1 MEIFI
6 PKEVSFLI
14 DTIYENGY
22 EAFMVG
28 GCVRDSILNL
38 TPNDYDITTS
48 ATPQEIMNIFKDYK
62 IIDTGIK
69 HGTVSIILNNNIY
82 EITTY
87 RIEGEYENNRRP
99 KNVEFTSNIEEDLK
113 RRDFTINAMAYNEQ
127 FGIVDKFNGLEDL
140 QKRIIKTVGNPDER
154 FEEDGLR
161 MIRAI
166 RFSSKLGFSIDENT
180 LNSIYKNAYIIKNI
194 SIERINDEF
203 TKTLVS
209 NNPQNII
216 LLYKTKILENLGI
229 HCNLN
234 GYYYKELEKDINILK
249 SCDNNLL
256 DRLIM
261 LEYLISNKIL
271 KYIDKHEKYE
281 YYCENIKKVNII
293 NNLRYSNK
301 VINYC
306 NDIMEYMIKDIEK
319 IDNIVIKRYLNN
331 IGYEKL
337 NKVFKLKLIYNVFLD
352 NKNKA
357 EFFRQCIIKLNE
369 IENSKECYKISDL
382 DINGK
387 ILKDLGY
394 KGKEIGEKLNFLLD
408 EVIKNPLLNKKDIL
422 INLLKL

>member
-6 PKEVSFLI
+6 PKDVSFLI

-28 GCVRDSILNL
+28 GCVRDSVLNL
-38 TPNDYDITTS
+38 TPNDYDITTN
-48 ATPQEIMNIFKDYK
+48 AKPKEIMNIFKDYK

-99 KNVEFTSNIEEDLK
+99 KTVEFTSSIEEDLR
-113 RRDFTINAMAYNEQ
+113 RRDFTINAMAYNKQ
-127 FGIVDKFNGLEDL
+127 FGIIDKFNGLEDL
-140 QKRIIKTVGNPDER
+140 QNRIIKTVGNPDER
-154 FEEDGLR
+154 FKEDGLR

-166 RFSSKLGFSIDENT
+166 RFSSKLGFNIDENT
-180 LNSIYKNAYIIKNI
+180 LNGIYKNSYIIKNI
-194 SIERINDEF
+194 STERINDEF
-203 TKTLVS
+203 TKILLS
-209 NNPQNII
+209 DNPQNII
-216 LLYKTKILENLGI
+216 LLYKTNIFKYLGI

-234 GYYYKELEKDINILK
+234 RDYYKELEKYINIL
-249 SCDNNLL
+249 SYCDNNLL
-256 DRLIM
+256 DKLII
-261 LEYLISNKIL
+261 LDYLISNEIL
-271 KYIDKHEKYE
+271 KCIDKCEKYK

-306 NDIMEYMIKDIEK
+306 NDIMEYMIKDIDK
-319 IDNIVIKRYLNN
+319 IDKIVIKRYLNN

-337 NKVFKLKLIYNVFLD
+337 NKVFKLKLIYNVFFNNKD
-352 NKNKA
+352 NV
-357 EFFRQCIIKLNE
+357 EFFKRCIKQLDE
-369 IENSKECYKISDL
+369 IENSKECYEIKSLEID
-382 DINGK
+382 GK

-394 KGKEIGEKLNFLLD
+394 KGKEIGEKLSFLLD
-408 EVIKNPLLNKKDIL
+408 QVIKDPLLNKKDIL
-422 INLLKL
+422 INLFKL

>member
-38 TPNDYDITTS
+38 APNDYDITTS

-209 NNPQNII
+209 DNPQNII

-271 KYIDKHEKYE
+271 KYIDKHEKYK

>member
-6 PKEVSFLI
+6 PKDVSFLI

-28 GCVRDSILNL
+28 GCVRDSVLNL
-38 TPNDYDITTS
+38 IPNDYDITTN
-48 ATPQEIMNIFKDYK
+48 AKPKEIINIFKDYK

-99 KNVEFTSNIEEDLK
+99 KTVEFTSSIEEDLR
-113 RRDFTINAMAYNEQ
+113 RRDFTINAMAYNKQ
-127 FGIVDKFNGLEDL
+127 FGIIDKFNGLEDL
-140 QKRIIKTVGNPDER
+140 QNRIIKTVGNPDER
-154 FEEDGLR
+154 FKEDGLR

-166 RFSSKLGFSIDENT
+166 RFSSKLGFNIDENT
-180 LNSIYKNAYIIKNI
+180 LNGIYKNSYIIKNI
-194 SIERINDEF
+194 STERINDEF
-203 TKTLVS
+203 TKILLS
-209 NNPQNII
+209 DNPQNII
-216 LLYKTKILENLGI
+216 LLYKTNIFKYLGI

-234 GYYYKELEKDINILK
+234 RDYYKELEKYINIL
-249 SCDNNLL
+249 SYCDNNLL
-256 DRLIM
+256 DKLII
-261 LEYLISNKIL
+261 LDYLISNEIL
-271 KYIDKHEKYE
+271 KCIDKCEKYK

-306 NDIMEYMIKDIEK
+306 NDIMEYMIKDIDK
-319 IDNIVIKRYLNN
+319 IDKIVIKRYLNN

-337 NKVFKLKLIYNVFLD
+337 NKVFKLKLIYNVFFNNKD
-352 NKNKA
+352 NV
-357 EFFRQCIIKLNE
+357 EFFKQCIKQLDE
-369 IENSKECYKISDL
+369 IENSKECYEIKSLEID
-382 DINGK
+382 GK

-394 KGKEIGEKLNFLLD
+394 KGKEIGEKLSFLLD
-408 EVIKNPLLNKKDIL
+408 QVIKNPLLNKKDIL

>member
-1 MEIFI
+1 MEILI
-6 PKEVSFLI
+6 PKEVKFLI
-14 DTIYENGY
+14 DMIYENGY

-38 TPNDYDITTS
+38 TPNDYDITTN
-48 ATPQEIMNIFKDYK
+48 AKPKEIMNIFKDYK

-99 KNVEFTSNIEEDLK
+99 KNVEFTSNIEKDLR

-161 MIRAI
+161 MVRAI

-203 TKTLVS
+203 TKTLIS
-209 NNPQNII
+209 ENPENII
-216 LLYKTKILENLGI
+216 LLYKTKIFEHLGI
-229 HCNLN
+229 YYNLY
-234 GYYYKELEKDINILK
+234 GHYYKGLERDIITLR

-261 LEYLISNKIL
+261 LDYLISNEIL
-271 KYIDKHEKYE
+271 KCIDKDEKYK
-281 YYCENIKKVNII
+281 YYCENIKKINII

-301 VINYC
+301 VMNYC

-319 IDNIVIKRYLNN
+319 IDNVVIKRYLNN

-337 NKVFKLKLIYNVFLD
+337 NKVFKLKLIYNSFLD
-352 NKNKA
+352 NKDKVK
-357 EFFRQCIIKLNE
+357 FFEQCINKLNE
-369 IENSKECYKISDL
+369 IENNKECYKIGDL
-382 DINGK
+382 EIDGK
-387 ILKDLGY
+387 TLKDLGY
-394 KGKEIGEKLNFLLD
+394 NGKEIGEKLSFLLD
-408 EVIKNPLLNKKDIL
+408 EVIKNPLLNKKDTL
-422 INLLKL
+422 INLLEL

>member
-6 PKEVSFLI
+6 PKDVSFLI
-14 DTIYENGY
+14 DMIYENGY

-28 GCVRDSILNL
+28 GCVRDSVLNL
-38 TPNDYDITTS
+38 IPNDYDITTN
-48 ATPQEIMNIFKDYK
+48 AKPKEIMNIFKDYK

-99 KNVEFTSNIEEDLK
+99 KTVEFTSSIEEDLR
-113 RRDFTINAMAYNEQ
+113 RRDFTINAMAYNKQ
-127 FGIVDKFNGLEDL
+127 FGIIDKFNGLEDL
-140 QKRIIKTVGNPDER
+140 QNRIIKTVGNPDER
-154 FEEDGLR
+154 FKEDGLR

-166 RFSSKLGFSIDENT
+166 RFSSKLGFNIDENT
-180 LNSIYKNAYIIKNI
+180 LNGIYKNSYIIKNI
-194 SIERINDEF
+194 SIERINEEF
-203 TKTLVS
+203 TKILLS
-209 NNPQNII
+209 DNPQNII
-216 LLYKTKILENLGI
+216 LLYKTNIFKYLGI

-234 GYYYKELEKDINILK
+234 RDYYKELEKYINILK
-249 SCDNNLL
+249 YCDNNLL
-256 DRLIM
+256 DKLII
-261 LEYLISNKIL
+261 LDYLISNEIL
-271 KYIDKHEKYE
+271 KCIDKCEKYK

-306 NDIMEYMIKDIEK
+306 NDIMEYMIKDIDK
-319 IDNIVIKRYLNN
+319 IDKIVIKRYLNN

-337 NKVFKLKLIYNVFLD
+337 NKVFKLKLIYNVFFNNKD
-352 NKNKA
+352 NV
-357 EFFRQCIIKLNE
+357 EFFKRCIKQLDE
-369 IENSKECYKISDL
+369 IENSKECYEIKSLEID
-382 DINGK
+382 GK

-394 KGKEIGEKLNFLLD
+394 KGKEIGEKLSFLLD
-408 EVIKNPLLNKKDIL
+408 QVIKDPLLNKKDIL

>member
-6 PKEVSFLI
+6 PKDVSFLI

-28 GCVRDSILNL
+28 GCVRDSVLNL
-38 TPNDYDITTS
+38 IPNDYDITTN
-48 ATPQEIMNIFKDYK
+48 AKPKEIINIFKDYK

-99 KNVEFTSNIEEDLK
+99 KTVEFTSSIEEDLR
-113 RRDFTINAMAYNEQ
+113 RRDFTINAMAYNKQ
-127 FGIVDKFNGLEDL
+127 FGIIDKFNGLEDL
-140 QKRIIKTVGNPDER
+140 QNRIIKTVGNPDER
-154 FEEDGLR
+154 FKEDGLR

-166 RFSSKLGFSIDENT
+166 RFSSKLGFNIDENT
-180 LNSIYKNAYIIKNI
+180 LNGIYKNSYIIKNI
-194 SIERINDEF
+194 STERINDEF
-203 TKTLVS
+203 TKILLS
-209 NNPQNII
+209 DNPQNII
-216 LLYKTKILENLGI
+216 LLYKTNIFKYLGI

-234 GYYYKELEKDINILK
+234 RDYYKELEKYINIL
-249 SCDNNLL
+249 SYCDNNLL
-256 DRLIM
+256 DKLII
-261 LEYLISNKIL
+261 LDYLISNEIL
-271 KYIDKHEKYE
+271 KCIDKCEKYK

-306 NDIMEYMIKDIEK
+306 NDIMEYMIKDIDK
-319 IDNIVIKRYLNN
+319 IDKIVIKRYLNN

-337 NKVFKLKLIYNVFLD
+337 NKVFKLKLIYNVFFNNKD
-352 NKNKA
+352 NV
-357 EFFRQCIIKLNE
+357 EFFKQCIKQLDE
-369 IENSKECYKISDL
+369 IENSKECYEIKSLEID
-382 DINGK
+382 GK

-394 KGKEIGEKLNFLLD
+394 KGKEIGEKLSFLLD
-408 EVIKNPLLNKKDIL
+408 QVIKDPLLNKKDIL

>member
-6 PKEVSFLI
+6 PKDVSFLI

-28 GCVRDSILNL
+28 GCVRDSVLNL
-38 TPNDYDITTS
+38 TPNDYDITTN
-48 ATPQEIMNIFKDYK
+48 AKPKEIMNIFKDYK

-99 KNVEFTSNIEEDLK
+99 KTVEFISSIEEDLR
-113 RRDFTINAMAYNEQ
+113 RRDFTINAMAYNKQ
-127 FGIVDKFNGLEDL
+127 FGIIDKFNGLEDL
-140 QKRIIKTVGNPDER
+140 QNRIIKTVGNPDER
-154 FEEDGLR
+154 FKEDGLR

-166 RFSSKLGFSIDENT
+166 RFSSKLGFNIDENT
-180 LNSIYKNAYIIKNI
+180 LNGIYKNSYIIKNI
-194 SIERINDEF
+194 STERINDEF
-203 TKTLVS
+203 TKILLS
-209 NNPQNII
+209 DNPQNII
-216 LLYKTKILENLGI
+216 LLYKTNIFKYLGI

-234 GYYYKELEKDINILK
+234 RDYYKELEKYINIL
-249 SCDNNLL
+249 SYCDNNLL
-256 DRLIM
+256 DKLII
-261 LEYLISNKIL
+261 LDYLISNEIL
-271 KYIDKHEKYE
+271 KCIDKCEKYK

-306 NDIMEYMIKDIEK
+306 NDIMEYMIKDIDK
-319 IDNIVIKRYLNN
+319 IDKIVIKRYLNN

-337 NKVFKLKLIYNVFLD
+337 NKVFKLKLIYNVFFNNKD
-352 NKNKA
+352 NV
-357 EFFRQCIIKLNE
+357 EFFKRCIKQLDE
-369 IENSKECYKISDL
+369 IENSKECYEIKSLEID
-382 DINGK
+382 GK

-394 KGKEIGEKLNFLLD
+394 KGKEIGEKLSFLLD
-408 EVIKNPLLNKKDIL
+408 QVIKDPLLNKKDIL

>member
-28 GCVRDSILNL
+28 GCVRDNILNL
-38 TPNDYDITTS
+38 IPNDYDITTN
-48 ATPQEIMNIFKDYK
+48 AKPKEIINIFKNYK

-99 KNVEFTSNIEEDLK
+99 KTVEFTSSIEEDLR
-113 RRDFTINAMAYNEQ
+113 RRDFTINAMAYNKQ
-127 FGIVDKFNGLEDL
+127 FGIIDKFNGLEDL
-140 QKRIIKTVGNPDER
+140 QNRIIKTVGNPDER
-154 FEEDGLR
+154 FKEDGLR

-166 RFSSKLGFSIDENT
+166 RFSSKLGFNIDENT
-180 LNSIYKNAYIIKNI
+180 LNGIYKNSYIIKNI
-194 SIERINDEF
+194 STERINDEF
-203 TKTLVS
+203 TKILLS
-209 NNPQNII
+209 DNPQNII
-216 LLYKTKILENLGI
+216 LLYKTNIFKYLGI

-234 GYYYKELEKDINILK
+234 RDYYKELEKYINIL
-249 SCDNNLL
+249 SYCDNNLL
-256 DRLIM
+256 DKLII
-261 LEYLISNKIL
+261 LDYLISNEIL
-271 KYIDKHEKYE
+271 KCIDKCEKYK

-293 NNLRYSNK
+293 NNLKYSNK

-306 NDIMEYMIKDIEK
+306 NDIMEYMIKDIDK
-319 IDNIVIKRYLNN
+319 IDKIVIKKYLNN

-337 NKVFKLKLIYNVFLD
+337 NKVFKLKLIYNVFFN
-352 NKNKA
+352 NKDKV
-357 EFFRQCIIKLNE
+357 EFFKQCINQLDE
-369 IENSKECYKISDL
+369 IENSKECYEIKSL
-382 DINGK
+382 DIDGK

-394 KGKEIGEKLNFLLD
+394 KGKEIGEKLSFLLD
-408 EVIKNPLLNKKDIL
+408 QVIKDPLLNKKDIL

>member
-180 LNSIYKNAYIIKNI
+180 LKSIYKNAYIIKNI

-209 NNPQNII
+209 DNPQNII

-234 GYYYKELEKDINILK
+234 GYYYKELERDINILK

-271 KYIDKHEKYE
+271 KCIDKHEKYIFFF
-281 YYCENIKKVNII
+281 ENIMKVNII

>member
-28 GCVRDSILNL
+28 GCVRDNILNL
-38 TPNDYDITTS
+38 IPNDYDITTN
-48 ATPQEIMNIFKDYK
+48 AKPKEIMNIFKDYK

-99 KNVEFTSNIEEDLK
+99 KTVEFTSSIEEDLR
-113 RRDFTINAMAYNEQ
+113 RRDFTINAMAYNKQ
-127 FGIVDKFNGLEDL
+127 FGIIDKFNGLEDL
-140 QKRIIKTVGNPDER
+140 QNRIIKTVGNPDER
-154 FEEDGLR
+154 FKEDGLR

-166 RFSSKLGFSIDENT
+166 RFSSKLGFNIDENT
-180 LNSIYKNAYIIKNI
+180 LNGIYKNSYIIKNI
-194 SIERINDEF
+194 STERINDEF
-203 TKTLVS
+203 TKILLS
-209 NNPQNII
+209 DNPQNII
-216 LLYKTKILENLGI
+216 LLYKTNIFKYLGI

-234 GYYYKELEKDINILK
+234 RDYYKELEKYINIL
-249 SCDNNLL
+249 SYCDNNLL
-256 DRLIM
+256 DKLII
-261 LEYLISNKIL
+261 LDYLISNEIL
-271 KYIDKHEKYE
+271 KCIDKCEKYK

-293 NNLRYSNK
+293 NNLKYSNK

-306 NDIMEYMIKDIEK
+306 NDIMEYMIKDIDK
-319 IDNIVIKRYLNN
+319 IDKIVIKKYLNN

-337 NKVFKLKLIYNVFLD
+337 NKVFKLKLIYNVFFNNKD
-352 NKNKA
+352 NV
-357 EFFRQCIIKLNE
+357 EFFKQCINQLDE
-369 IENSKECYKISDL
+369 IENSKECYEIKSL
-382 DINGK
+382 DIDGK

-394 KGKEIGEKLNFLLD
+394 KGKEIGEKLSFLLD
-408 EVIKNPLLNKKDIL
+408 QVIKDPLLNKKDIL

>member
-48 ATPQEIMNIFKDYK
+48 ATPKEIMNIFKDYK

-180 LNSIYKNAYIIKNI
+180 LKSIYKNAYIIKNI

-271 KYIDKHEKYE
+271 KYIDKHEKYK

-394 KGKEIGEKLNFLLD
+394 KGKDIGEKLNFLLD

>member
-6 PKEVSFLI
+6 PKDVSFLI
-14 DTIYENGY
+14 DMIYENGY

-28 GCVRDSILNL
+28 GCVRDSVLNL
-38 TPNDYDITTS
+38 TPNDYDITTN
-48 ATPQEIMNIFKDYK
+48 AKPKEIINIFKDYK

-99 KNVEFTSNIEEDLK
+99 KTVEFTSSIEEDLR
-113 RRDFTINAMAYNEQ
+113 RRDFTINAMAYNKQ
-127 FGIVDKFNGLEDL
+127 FGIIDKFNGLEDL
-140 QKRIIKTVGNPDER
+140 QNRIIKTVGNPDER
-154 FEEDGLR
+154 FKEDGLR

-166 RFSSKLGFSIDENT
+166 RFSSKLGFNIDENT
-180 LNSIYKNAYIIKNI
+180 LNGIYKNSYIIKNI
-194 SIERINDEF
+194 STERINDEF
-203 TKTLVS
+203 TKILLS
-209 NNPQNII
+209 DNPQNII
-216 LLYKTKILENLGI
+216 LLYKTNIFKYLGI

-234 GYYYKELEKDINILK
+234 RDYYKELEKYINIL
-249 SCDNNLL
+249 SYCDNNLL
-256 DRLIM
+256 DKLII
-261 LEYLISNKIL
+261 LDYLISNEIL
-271 KYIDKHEKYE
+271 KCIDKCEKYK

-306 NDIMEYMIKDIEK
+306 NDIMEYMIKDIDK
-319 IDNIVIKRYLNN
+319 IDKIVIKRYLNN

-337 NKVFKLKLIYNVFLD
+337 NKVFKLKLIYNVFFNNKD
-352 NKNKA
+352 NV
-357 EFFRQCIIKLNE
+357 EFFKQCIKQLDE
-369 IENSKECYKISDL
+369 IENSKECYEIKSLEID
-382 DINGK
+382 GK

-394 KGKEIGEKLNFLLD
+394 KGKEIGEKLSFLLD
-408 EVIKNPLLNKKDIL
+408 QVIKDPLLNKKDIL

>member
-38 TPNDYDITTS
+38 APNDYDITTS

-166 RFSSKLGFSIDENT
+166 RFSSKLDFSIEENT

-271 KYIDKHEKYE
+271 KYIDKHEKYK

>member
-180 LNSIYKNAYIIKNI
+180 LKSIYENAYIIKNI

-209 NNPQNII
+209 DNPQNII

-234 GYYYKELEKDINILK
+234 GYYYKELERDINILK

>member
-180 LNSIYKNAYIIKNI
+180 LKSIYKNAYIIKNI

-209 NNPQNII
+209 DNPQNII

-234 GYYYKELEKDINILK
+234 GYYYKELERDINILK

-271 KYIDKHEKYE
+271 KCIDQPEKYK

>member
-180 LNSIYKNAYIIKNI
+180 LKSIYKNAYIIKNI

-209 NNPQNII
+209 DNPQNII

-394 KGKEIGEKLNFLLD
+394 KGKDIGEKLNFLLD

>member
-38 TPNDYDITTS
+38 APNDYDITTS

-166 RFSSKLGFSIDENT
+166 RFSSKLGFSIEENT

-271 KYIDKHEKYE
+271 KYIDKHEKYK

>member
-6 PKEVSFLI
+6 PKDVSFLI

-28 GCVRDSILNL
+28 GCVRDSVLNL
-38 TPNDYDITTS
+38 TPNDYDITTN
-48 ATPQEIMNIFKDYK
+48 AKPKEIMNIFKDYK

-99 KNVEFTSNIEEDLK
+99 KTVEFTSSIEEDLR
-113 RRDFTINAMAYNEQ
+113 RRDFTINAMAYNKQ
-127 FGIVDKFNGLEDL
+127 FGIIDKFNGLEDL
-140 QKRIIKTVGNPDER
+140 QNRIIKTVGNPDER
-154 FEEDGLR
+154 FKEDGLR

-166 RFSSKLGFSIDENT
+166 RFSSKLGFNIDENT
-180 LNSIYKNAYIIKNI
+180 LNCIYKNSYIIKNI
-194 SIERINDEF
+194 STERINDEF
-203 TKTLVS
+203 TKILLS
-209 NNPQNII
+209 DNPQNII
-216 LLYKTKILENLGI
+216 LLYKTNIFKYLGI

-234 GYYYKELEKDINILK
+234 RDYYKELEKYINIL
-249 SCDNNLL
+249 SYCDNNLL
-256 DRLIM
+256 DKLII
-261 LEYLISNKIL
+261 LDYLISNEIL
-271 KYIDKHEKYE
+271 KCIDKCEKYK

-306 NDIMEYMIKDIEK
+306 NDIMEYMIKDIDK
-319 IDNIVIKRYLNN
+319 IDKIVIKRYLNN

-337 NKVFKLKLIYNVFLD
+337 NKVFKLKLIYNVFFNNKD
-352 NKNKA
+352 NV
-357 EFFRQCIIKLNE
+357 EFFKRCIKQLDE
-369 IENSKECYKISDL
+369 IENSKECYEIKSLEID
-382 DINGK
+382 GK

-394 KGKEIGEKLNFLLD
+394 KGKEIGEKLSFLLD
-408 EVIKNPLLNKKDIL
+408 QVIKDPLLNKKDIL

>member
-6 PKEVSFLI
+6 PKDVSFLI
-14 DTIYENGY
+14 DMIYENGY

-28 GCVRDSILNL
+28 GCVRDSVLNL
-38 TPNDYDITTS
+38 TPNDYDITTN
-48 ATPQEIMNIFKDYK
+48 AKPKEIMSIFKDYK

-99 KNVEFTSNIEEDLK
+99 KTVEFTSSIEEDLR
-113 RRDFTINAMAYNEQ
+113 RRDFTINAMAYNKQ
-127 FGIVDKFNGLEDL
+127 FGIIDKFNGLEDL
-140 QKRIIKTVGNPDER
+140 QNRIIKTVGNPDER
-154 FEEDGLR
+154 FKEDGLR

-166 RFSSKLGFSIDENT
+166 RFSSKLGFNIDENT
-180 LNSIYKNAYIIKNI
+180 LNGIYKNSYIIKNI
-194 SIERINDEF
+194 STERINDEF
-203 TKTLVS
+203 TKILLS
-209 NNPQNII
+209 DNPQNII
-216 LLYKTKILENLGI
+216 LLYKTNIFKYLGI

-234 GYYYKELEKDINILK
+234 RDYYKELEKYINIL
-249 SCDNNLL
+249 SYCDNNLL
-256 DRLIM
+256 DKLII
-261 LEYLISNKIL
+261 LDYLISNEIL
-271 KYIDKHEKYE
+271 KCIDKCEKYK

-306 NDIMEYMIKDIEK
+306 NDIMEYMIKDIDK
-319 IDNIVIKRYLNN
+319 IDKIVIKKYLNN

-337 NKVFKLKLIYNVFLD
+337 NKVFKLKLIYNVFFNNKD
-352 NKNKA
+352 NV
-357 EFFRQCIIKLNE
+357 EFFKQCINQLDE
-369 IENSKECYKISDL
+369 IENSKECYEIKSLEID
-382 DINGK
+382 GK

-394 KGKEIGEKLNFLLD
+394 KGKEIGEKLSFLLD
-408 EVIKNPLLNKKDIL
+408 QVIKDPLLNKKDIL

>member
-6 PKEVSFLI
+6 PKDVSFLI
-14 DTIYENGY
+14 DSIYENGY

-28 GCVRDSILNL
+28 GCVRDSVLNL
-38 TPNDYDITTS
+38 IPNDYDITTN
-48 ATPQEIMNIFKDYK
+48 AKPKEIINIFKDYK

-99 KNVEFTSNIEEDLK
+99 KTVEFTSRIEEDLR
-113 RRDFTINAMAYNEQ
+113 RRDFTINAMAYNKQ
-127 FGIVDKFNGLEDL
+127 FGIIDKFNGLEDL
-140 QKRIIKTVGNPDER
+140 QNRIIKTVGNPDER

-166 RFSSKLGFSIDENT
+166 RFSSKLGFNIDENT
-180 LNSIYKNAYIIKNI
+180 LNSIYKNSYIIKNI
-194 SIERINDEF
+194 SIERINEEF
-203 TKTLVS
+203 TKILLS
-209 NNPQNII
+209 DNPQNII
-216 LLYKTKILENLGI
+216 LLYKTNVFKYLGI

-234 GYYYKELEKDINILK
+234 RDYYKELEKYINILRY
-249 SCDNNLL
+249 CDNNLL
-256 DRLIM
+256 DKLII
-261 LEYLISNKIL
+261 LDYLISNEIL
-271 KYIDKHEKYE
+271 KCIDKYEKYK
-281 YYCENIKKVNII
+281 YYCENIKKLNII

-306 NDIMEYMIKDIEK
+306 NDIMEYMIKDIDK
-319 IDNIVIKRYLNN
+319 IDKIVIKRYLNN

-337 NKVFKLKLIYNVFLD
+337 NKVFKLKLIYNVFFNNKD
-352 NKNKA
+352 NV
-357 EFFRQCIIKLNE
+357 EFFKQCIKQLDE
-369 IENSKECYKISDL
+369 IENSKECYEIKSLEID
-382 DINGK
+382 GK

-394 KGKEIGEKLNFLLD
+394 KGKEIGEKLSFLLD
-408 EVIKNPLLNKKDIL
+408 QVIKDPLLNKKDIL

>member
-6 PKEVSFLI
+6 PKDVSFLI

-28 GCVRDSILNL
+28 GCVRDSVLNL
-38 TPNDYDITTS
+38 TPNDYDITTN
-48 ATPQEIMNIFKDYK
+48 AKPKEIMNIFKDYK

-99 KNVEFTSNIEEDLK
+99 KTVEFTSSIEEDLR
-113 RRDFTINAMAYNEQ
+113 RRDFTINAMAYNKQ
-127 FGIVDKFNGLEDL
+127 FGIIDKFNGLEDL
-140 QKRIIKTVGNPDER
+140 QNRIIKTVGNPDER
-154 FEEDGLR
+154 FKEDGLR

-166 RFSSKLGFSIDENT
+166 RFSSKLGFNIDENT
-180 LNSIYKNAYIIKNI
+180 LNGIYKNSYIIKNI
-194 SIERINDEF
+194 STERINDEF
-203 TKTLVS
+203 TKILLS
-209 NNPQNII
+209 DNPQNII
-216 LLYKTKILENLGI
+216 LLYKTNIFKYLGI

-234 GYYYKELEKDINILK
+234 RDYYKELEKYINIL
-249 SCDNNLL
+249 SYCDNNLL
-256 DRLIM
+256 DKLII
-261 LEYLISNKIL
+261 LDYLISNEIL
-271 KYIDKHEKYE
+271 KCIDKCEKYK

-306 NDIMEYMIKDIEK
+306 NDIMEYMIKDIDK
-319 IDNIVIKRYLNN
+319 IDKIVIKRYLNN

-337 NKVFKLKLIYNVFLD
+337 NKVFKLKLIYNVFFNNKDNVKFFKRCIKQLD
-352 NKNKA
+352 
-357 EFFRQCIIKLNE
+357 E
-369 IENSKECYKISDL
+369 IENSKECYEIKSLEID
-382 DINGK
+382 GK

-394 KGKEIGEKLNFLLD
+394 KGKEIGEKLSFLLD
-408 EVIKNPLLNKKDIL
+408 QVIKDPLLNKKDIL

>member
-1 MEIFI
+1 MGIFI
-6 PKEVSFLI
+6 PKEVKFLI
-14 DTIYENGY
+14 DTIYQNGY

-38 TPNDYDITTS
+38 IPNDYDITTN
-48 ATPQEIMNIFKDYK
+48 AKPKEIMNIFKDYK
-62 IIDTGIK
+62 IIDAGIK

-99 KNVEFTSNIEEDLK
+99 KNVEFTSNIEEDLR
-113 RRDFTINAMAYNEQ
+113 RRDFTVNAIAYNEQ
-127 FGIVDKFNGLEDL
+127 FGIIDRFNGLEDL

-166 RFSSKLGFSIDENT
+166 RFSSKLDFNIDENT
-180 LNSIYKNAYIIKNI
+180 LNSIYKNSYIIKNI
-194 SIERINDEF
+194 SLERINDEV
-203 TKTLVS
+203 TKILIS
-209 NNPQNII
+209 DNPNKII
-216 LLYKTKILENLGI
+216 LLYKTKIFKNLGI
-229 HCNLN
+229 YFNLN
-234 GYYYKELEKDINILK
+234 EYHDKELEININLLR

-261 LEYLISNKIL
+261 LDYLISNEIL
-271 KYIDKHEKYE
+271 KYIDKDERYK
-281 YYCENIKKVNII
+281 YYCKNIKNVNII

-306 NDIMEYMIKDIEK
+306 NDIMKYMIKDIEK
-319 IDNIVIKRYLNN
+319 IDNIVIKKYLND

-337 NKVFKLKLIYNVFLD
+337 NKVFKFKLMHNEFLG
-352 NKNKA
+352 NKNKVK
-357 EFFRQCIIKLNE
+357 FFKQCINKLNE
-369 IENSKECYKISDL
+369 IENNKECYTIRDL
-382 DINGK
+382 DIDGK
-387 ILKDLGY
+387 IIKELGY
-394 KGKEIGEKLNFLLD
+394 KGKEIGEKLSFLLD
-408 EVIKNPLLNKKDIL
+408 EVIKNPSLNKKDIL

>member
-38 TPNDYDITTS
+38 APNDYDITTS

-209 NNPQNII
+209 DNPQNII

>member
-6 PKEVSFLI
+6 PKDVSFLI

-28 GCVRDSILNL
+28 GCVRDSVLNL
-38 TPNDYDITTS
+38 TPNDYDITTN
-48 ATPQEIMNIFKDYK
+48 AKPKEIMSIFKDYK

-99 KNVEFTSNIEEDLK
+99 KTVEFTSSIEEDLR
-113 RRDFTINAMAYNEQ
+113 RRDFTINAMAYNKQ
-127 FGIVDKFNGLEDL
+127 FGIIDKFNGLEDL
-140 QKRIIKTVGNPDER
+140 QNRIIKTVGNPDER
-154 FEEDGLR
+154 FKEDGLR

-166 RFSSKLGFSIDENT
+166 RFSSKLGFNIDENT
-180 LNSIYKNAYIIKNI
+180 LNGIYKNSYIIKNI
-194 SIERINDEF
+194 STERINDEF
-203 TKTLVS
+203 TKILLS
-209 NNPQNII
+209 DNPQNII
-216 LLYKTKILENLGI
+216 LLYKTNIFKYLGI

-234 GYYYKELEKDINILK
+234 RDYYKELEKYINIL
-249 SCDNNLL
+249 SYCDNNLL
-256 DRLIM
+256 DKLII
-261 LEYLISNKIL
+261 LDYLISNEIL
-271 KYIDKHEKYE
+271 KCIDKCEKYK

-306 NDIMEYMIKDIEK
+306 NDIMEYMIKDIDK
-319 IDNIVIKRYLNN
+319 IDKIVIKKYLNN

-337 NKVFKLKLIYNVFLD
+337 NKVFKLKLIYNVFFNNKD
-352 NKNKA
+352 NV
-357 EFFRQCIIKLNE
+357 EFFKQCINQLDE
-369 IENSKECYKISDL
+369 IENSKECYEIKSL
-382 DINGK
+382 DIDGK

-394 KGKEIGEKLNFLLD
+394 KGKEIGEKLSFLLD
-408 EVIKNPLLNKKDIL
+408 QVIKDPLLNKKDIL

>member
-38 TPNDYDITTS
+38 APNDYDITTS

-166 RFSSKLGFSIDENT
+166 RFSSKLGFSIEENT

-209 NNPQNII
+209 DNPQNII

-234 GYYYKELEKDINILK
+234 GYYYKELERDINILK

-271 KYIDKHEKYE
+271 KYIDKHEKYK

>member
-28 GCVRDSILNL
+28 GCVRDNILNL
-38 TPNDYDITTS
+38 IPNDYDITTN
-48 ATPQEIMNIFKDYK
+48 AKPKEIINIFKNYK

-69 HGTVSIILNNNIY
+69 HGTVSIILNNNTY

-99 KNVEFTSNIEEDLK
+99 KTVEFTSNIEEDLR
-113 RRDFTINAMAYNEQ
+113 RRDFTINAMAYNKQ
-127 FGIVDKFNGLEDL
+127 FGIIDKFNGLEDL
-140 QKRIIKTVGNPDER
+140 QNRIIKTVGNPDER
-154 FEEDGLR
+154 FKEDGLR

-166 RFSSKLGFSIDENT
+166 RFSSKLGFNIDENT
-180 LNSIYKNAYIIKNI
+180 LNGIYKNSYIIKNI
-194 SIERINDEF
+194 STERINDEF
-203 TKTLVS
+203 TKILLS
-209 NNPQNII
+209 DNPQNII
-216 LLYKTKILENLGI
+216 LLYKTNIFKYLGI

-234 GYYYKELEKDINILK
+234 RDYYKELEKYINIL
-249 SCDNNLL
+249 SYCDNNLL
-256 DRLIM
+256 DKLII
-261 LEYLISNKIL
+261 LDYLISNEIL
-271 KYIDKHEKYE
+271 KCIDKCEKYK

-306 NDIMEYMIKDIEK
+306 NDIMEYMIKDIDK
-319 IDNIVIKRYLNN
+319 IDKIVIKRYLNN

-337 NKVFKLKLIYNVFLD
+337 NKVFKLKLIYNVFFNNKD
-352 NKNKA
+352 NV
-357 EFFRQCIIKLNE
+357 EFFKRCIKQLDE
-369 IENSKECYKISDL
+369 IENSKECYEIKSLEID
-382 DINGK
+382 GK

-394 KGKEIGEKLNFLLD
+394 KGKEIGEKLSFLLD
-408 EVIKNPLLNKKDIL
+408 QVIKDPLLNKKDIL

>member
-38 TPNDYDITTS
+38 TPNDYDITTN
-48 ATPQEIMNIFKDYK
+48 AKPKEIMNIFKDYK

-99 KNVEFTSNIEEDLK
+99 KNVEFTSNIFEDLR

-140 QKRIIKTVGNPDER
+140 QKRTIKTVGNPDER

-203 TKTLVS
+203 TKTLLSV
-209 NNPQNII
+209 NPKNII
-216 LLYKTKILENLGI
+216 LLYKTKIFENLGI
-229 HCNLN
+229 YCNLN
-234 GYYYKELEKDINILK
+234 GYYYKELEKNINILK
-249 SCDNNLL
+249 SCDKNLL

-261 LEYLISNKIL
+261 LDYLISNEIL
-271 KYIDKHEKYE
+271 KGINKYEKYK
-281 YYCENIKKVNII
+281 YYCENIKKINII

-319 IDNIVIKRYLNN
+319 IDNVVIKKYLNN

-337 NKVFKLKLIYNVFLD
+337 NKVFKLKLMYNLFLN
-352 NKNKA
+352 NKNKI
-357 EFFRQCIIKLNE
+357 EIFKQCIKKLNE

-382 DINGK
+382 DIDGK
-387 ILKDLGY
+387 IIKDLGY
-394 KGKEIGEKLNFLLD
+394 KGKEIGEKLSFLLD

>member
-6 PKEVSFLI
+6 PKDVSFLI

-28 GCVRDSILNL
+28 GCVRDSVLNL
-38 TPNDYDITTS
+38 IPNDYDITTN
-48 ATPQEIMNIFKDYK
+48 AKPKEIINIFKDYK

-99 KNVEFTSNIEEDLK
+99 KTVEFTSSIEEDLR
-113 RRDFTINAMAYNEQ
+113 RRDFTINAMAYNKQ
-127 FGIVDKFNGLEDL
+127 FGIIDKFNGLEDL
-140 QKRIIKTVGNPDER
+140 QNRIIKTVGNPDER
-154 FEEDGLR
+154 FKEDGLR

-166 RFSSKLGFSIDENT
+166 RFSSKLGFNIDENT
-180 LNSIYKNAYIIKNI
+180 LNGIYKNSYIIKNI
-194 SIERINDEF
+194 STERINDEF
-203 TKTLVS
+203 TKILLS
-209 NNPQNII
+209 DNPQNII
-216 LLYKTKILENLGI
+216 LLYKTNIFKYLGI

-234 GYYYKELEKDINILK
+234 RDYYKELEKYINIL
-249 SCDNNLL
+249 SYCDNNLL
-256 DRLIM
+256 DKLII
-261 LEYLISNKIL
+261 LDYLISNEIL
-271 KYIDKHEKYE
+271 KCIDKCEKYK

-306 NDIMEYMIKDIEK
+306 NDIMEYMIKDIDK
-319 IDNIVIKRYLNN
+319 IDKIVIKRYLNN

-337 NKVFKLKLIYNVFLD
+337 NKVFKLKLIYNVFFNNKD
-352 NKNKA
+352 NV
-357 EFFRQCIIKLNE
+357 EFFKRCIKQLDE
-369 IENSKECYKISDL
+369 IENSKECYEIKSLEID
-382 DINGK
+382 GK

-394 KGKEIGEKLNFLLD
+394 KGKEIGEKLSFLLD
-408 EVIKNPLLNKKDIL
+408 QVIKNPLLNKKDIL

>member
-180 LNSIYKNAYIIKNI
+180 LKSIYKNAYIIKNI

-209 NNPQNII
+209 DNPQNII

-234 GYYYKELEKDINILK
+234 GYYYKELERDINILK

-271 KYIDKHEKYE
+271 KCIDQHEKYK

-337 NKVFKLKLIYNVFLD
+337 NKVFKLELIYNVFLD

>member
-28 GCVRDSILNL
+28 GCVRDNILNL
-38 TPNDYDITTS
+38 IPNDYDITTN
-48 ATPQEIMNIFKDYK
+48 AKPKEIINIFKNYK

-99 KNVEFTSNIEEDLK
+99 KTVEFTSSIEEDLR
-113 RRDFTINAMAYNEQ
+113 RRDFTINAMAYNKQ
-127 FGIVDKFNGLEDL
+127 FGIIDKFNGLEDL
-140 QKRIIKTVGNPDER
+140 QNRIIKTVGNPDER
-154 FEEDGLR
+154 FKEDGLR

-166 RFSSKLGFSIDENT
+166 RFSSKLGFNIDENT
-180 LNSIYKNAYIIKNI
+180 LNGIYKNSYIIKNI
-194 SIERINDEF
+194 STERINDEF
-203 TKTLVS
+203 TKILLS
-209 NNPQNII
+209 DNPQNII
-216 LLYKTKILENLGI
+216 LLYKTNIFKYLGI

-234 GYYYKELEKDINILK
+234 RDYYKELEKYINIL
-249 SCDNNLL
+249 SYCDNNLL
-256 DRLIM
+256 DKLII
-261 LEYLISNKIL
+261 LDYLISNEIL
-271 KYIDKHEKYE
+271 KCIDKCEKYK

-293 NNLRYSNK
+293 NNLKYSNK

-306 NDIMEYMIKDIEK
+306 NDIMEYMIKDIDK
-319 IDNIVIKRYLNN
+319 IDKIVIKKYLNN

-337 NKVFKLKLIYNVFLD
+337 NKVFKLKLIYNVFFNNKD
-352 NKNKA
+352 NV
-357 EFFRQCIIKLNE
+357 EFFKQCINQLDE
-369 IENSKECYKISDL
+369 IENSKECYEIKSL
-382 DINGK
+382 DIDGK

-394 KGKEIGEKLNFLLD
+394 KGKEIGEKLSFLLD
-408 EVIKNPLLNKKDIL
+408 QVIKDPLLNKKDIL